1 MKSARSSLTALVL
14 ASVLFVAAA
23 CGEPSKSDILKK
35 AEGVSE
41 KARLENV
48 LGRPDDVS
56 KLGPIEKWTY
66 KASDGTVVFIITGD
80 KVAMQ
85 AAGGS
90 KKK

>member
-1 MKSARSSLTALVL
+1 MKFARSLLTALAL
-14 ASVLFVAAA
+14 ASAIFAVAA
-23 CGEPSKSDILKK
+23 CGEPSKGDILKK

-41 KARLENV
+41 KARLEEI

-80 KVAMQ
+80 QVAMQ
-85 AAGGS
+85 ATGGPM
-90 KKK
+90 KK